1 MNHLYQKIHN
11 IESVEKTKIYL
22 FEKKTKNL
30 LEIQYIGLHCF
41 SAWQRPLVNSTVNEN
56 IVISS

>member
-22 FEKKTKNL
+22 FEKKKPKIYLKFNT
-30 LEIQYIGLHCF
+30 
-41 SAWQRPLVNSTVNEN
+41 LVYTVFRLDKDPW
-56 IVISS
+56 